1 MGFVLR
7 LKYQLLLFLS
17 ILVFILGMNFVSA
30 LDVDS
35 CSALNDIGIAD
46 SIEGSSLDSISE
58 SYSSSELE
66 QRGLSAGAIDKTD
79 DLSSQDELLSAD
91 DSSENNPD
99 VESEKNVPMDNNDSS
114 HNPTYCVSSDNY
126 TRYFDSKGVL
136 REEFAGSIL
145 FFEGIFDNKGV
156 FTIDKENTTVI
167 SNNSNFINTVFCLN
181 ASGVVLANF
190 NFTVDKTIYK
200 NKNAGIYIA
209 WDNITVFNNTL
220 NYFCPK
226 STNYGIYA
234 NDNSGLNLINN
245 TVNFIG
251 QAENMGFNYAVY
263 LNYCYDALVSG
274 NNISV
279 VLPLC
284 DVSWGAG
291 ISMGVKM
298 DKVSALAAEGCDNMQ
313 LIDNNVYSTINGAK
327 GQAPTLSTVL
337 IYACD
342 NSIISGNNITVED
355 FYTRKGTAN
364 FLYALDLYKLNNVC
378 ILNNTID
385 VFTYGGSGQWGTAY
399 PIQVA
404 GPAYNIMIAYN
415 HLHSVNNGPNI
426 GIYSYNYYGPTQIDI
441 ISNFINITGNATNYG
456 WGLVAGI
463 EAQDSNDRILNNTII
478 VDTVGGWHAGDHI
491 YGISYSQS
499 VSGNHKY
506 EIKYNNVT
514 VPGAIA
520 ISLNHGMQD
529 STTSDS
535 NVMYNILNTAV
546 GQGGDSAVAIGGKG
560 RNNVVRYNTNGSNPN
575 RHMSERDLPDWYLNF
590 EHPRDSGFSLFWINS
605 GDSNSPPGFVT
616 DDSNGNGKGNSWNGK
631 GNGNGFNFNSD
642 VNGRN
647 SRFSRSNS
655 TNGDLNSTHYAVG
668 DSGLS
673 LAAASSSAGSASD
686 SHSSVDKRAY
696 EIEDGDNPLVKSV
709 DYFQLGIVV
718 LAVLLLLLVGYKRQ
732 KDKEEEE

>member
-1 MGFVLR
+1 
-7 LKYQLLLFLS
+7 
-17 ILVFILGMNFVSA
+17 MNFVSA
-30 LDVDS
+30 QDVDS

-46 SIEGSSLDSISE
+46 SIGESSVDSISE

-66 QRGLSAGAIDKTD
+66 PEGLSAGAIDKTD
-79 DLSSQDELLSAD
+79 DLSSQDDLLSAD
-91 DSSENNPD
+91 DSSANNPD
-99 VESEKNVPMDNNDSS
+99 VESEKNVPKEDNDSS
-114 HNPTYCVSSDNY
+114 TNPTYCVSSDNY
-126 TRYFDSKGVL
+126 TRYFDNKGIL
-136 REEFAGSIL
+136 RDEFAGSIL
-145 FFEGIFDNKGV
+145 FFEGIFDNEGV
-156 FTIDKENTTVI
+156 FTIDKENTTAI

-234 NDNSGLNLINN
+234 NDNFGLNLINN

-251 QAENMGFNYAVY
+251 QAENIGFNYAVY

-313 LIDNNVYSTINGAK
+313 LIDNNIYSTINGAN
-327 GQAPTLSTVL
+327 GRAPTLSTVL

-342 NSIISGNNITVED
+342 YSTISGNNITVED

-364 FLYALDLYKLNNVC
+364 FLYALDLYKLNNVRV
-378 ILNNTID
+378 LNNSID

-441 ISNFINITGNATNYG
+441 VSNFINITGNATNHG
-456 WGLVAGI
+456 WSLVAGI

-499 VSGNHKY
+499 ISGDHKY

-560 RNNVVRYNTNGSNPN
+560 KNNVVRYNTNGSNPN

-590 EHPRDSGFSLFWINS
+590 ERPRDSGFSLFWINS
-605 GDSNSPPGFVT
+605 GDSNSPPGFAT
-616 DDSNGNGKGNSWNGK
+616 DDSNGNGFK
-631 GNGNGFNFNSD
+631 GNGNGRGNSLNGNGNGYGFNFDSD

-647 SRFSRSNS
+647 SRFSRSNA
-655 TNGDLNSTHYAVG
+655 THGDLNSTHYTVG
-668 DSGLS
+668 DSGVS
-673 LAAASSSAGSASD
+673 LAAASASAGSRD
-686 SHSSVDKRAY
+686 SSSADANVEKNAY
-696 EIEDGDNPLVKSV
+696 EIDEKDSMAVKSI
-709 DYFQLGIVV
+709 DYVQLAGICI
-718 LAVLLLLLVGYKRQ
+718 AVLFLLIVGYKRQ